1 MGEGTLK
8 DFIETASSVS
18 PFRVEDDFGNGFVR
32 LRSEE
37 AERRQAAH
45 DIRSTEDIVIEAL
58 RNARDAH
65 ARTILMAVSREGDRR
80 RITVIDDGDGIPP
93 EMHERIFESRVTS
106 KLDSAHMDKWGVH
119 GRGMALYSISVNC
132 ETARVASS
140 DAGKGAALVFE
151 SDLRKLGEKADQST
165 FPSFEMSEAGTVT
178 VRGPRNILRT
188 SCEFAVDSTDSCTLY
203 VGSPAEVAATLHAYA
218 TATLS
223 AAQRAFCSD
232 ENDLPV
238 CKRLAASAD
247 PADFARIAERLGLN
261 LSERT
266 ARRIMDGQIP
276 PLDPLVERIVIE
288 EPKAA
293 SAPVKSRRKRASGDG
308 RGLKIDDADLLEF
321 SDAVR
326 RAFSDLA
333 RDYYLDASVQPD
345 IVVRKDRISVSIPV
359 QKL

>member
-1 MGEGTLK
+1 MAQDELK

-18 PFRVEDDFGNGFVR
+18 PFRVEDDFGGGFVR

-65 ARTILMAVSREGDRR
+65 ARMIFLAVSREGDARH
-80 RITVIDDGDGIPP
+80 ITVVDDGDGIPSY
-93 EMHERIFESRVTS
+93 MHERIFEPRVTS

-132 ETARVASS
+132 TTARVASS
-140 DAGKGAALVFE
+140 DTGKGAALEFV
-151 SDLRKLGEKADQST
+151 SDTRSLGEKSDQST
-165 FPSFEMSEAGTVT
+165 FPTFELSDSGSVA

-188 SCEFAVDSTDSCTLY
+188 ACEFAVDSADRCTLY
-203 VGSPAEVAATLHAYA
+203 LGSPAEIAATLYA
-218 TATLS
+218 FAKATLS
-223 AAQRAFCSD
+223 AAQRAFCAD
-232 ENDLPV
+232 VDALPV

-247 PADFARIAERLGLN
+247 PEEFARIAAGLGLP

-266 ARRIMDGQIP
+266 ARRIMDGQIAAIA
-276 PLDPLVERIVIE
+276 PLVERIVIVDPRR
-288 EPKAA
+288 PKGRT
-293 SAPVKSRRKRASGDG
+293 APSPKRNRGDD
-308 RGLKIDDADLLEF
+308 RGLRLDEVDIEEF
-321 SDAVR
+321 SAGVK
-326 RAFSDLA
+326 RAFSVLA
-333 RDYYLDASVQPD
+333 QGYYLEGDVTPEVA
-345 IVVRKDRISVSIPV
+345 VRKDRIVVTIPV

>member
-1 MGEGTLK
+1 M
-8 DFIETASSVS
+8 
-18 PFRVEDDFGNGFVR
+18 
-32 LRSEE
+32 
-37 AERRQAAH
+37 
-45 DIRSTEDIVIEAL
+45 
-58 RNARDAH
+58 
-65 ARTILMAVSREGDRR
+65 
-80 RITVIDDGDGIPP
+80 
-93 EMHERIFESRVTS
+93 
-106 KLDSAHMDKWGVH
+106 
-119 GRGMALYSISVNC
+119 
-132 ETARVASS
+132 
-140 DAGKGAALVFE
+140 
-151 SDLRKLGEKADQST
+151 
-165 FPSFEMSEAGTVT
+165 
-178 VRGPRNILRT
+178 
-188 SCEFAVDSTDSCTLY
+188 
-203 VGSPAEVAATLHAYA
+203 
-218 TATLS
+218 S
-223 AAQRAFCSD
+223 AAQRAFCAD

-288 EPKAA
+288 DPKAA